1 MTDKVT
7 HKALTL
13 LQLFKFKRLV
23 YYTTTRELNGHQQ
36 LLKLASCQPH
46 P

>member
-1 MTDKVT
+1 MADKAT

-36 LLKLASCQPH
+36 LLTSCQPH